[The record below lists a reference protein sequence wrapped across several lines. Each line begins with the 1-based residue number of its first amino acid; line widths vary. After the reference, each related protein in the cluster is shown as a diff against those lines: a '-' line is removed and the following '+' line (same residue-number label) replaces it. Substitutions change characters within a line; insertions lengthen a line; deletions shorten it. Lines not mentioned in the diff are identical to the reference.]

1 MIVKL
6 LARYVHTKEAFVGVN
21 LAMEL
26 EHLLHIFS
34 VDNEVTRL
42 SVVVLWHCER
52 AVDLYL
58 CTIYGS

>member
-1 MIVKL
+1 
-6 LARYVHTKEAFVGVN
+6 
-21 LAMEL
+21 MEL
-26 EHLLHIFS
+26 EHLLHVFS

-42 SVVVLWHCER
+42 SVVVLRHCER